1 MFIKDLLLDLV
12 DGLFTKF
19 FGFALRYPASGANMR
34 QRTSDKSGR
43 NIGGSC
49 LHPNVFCGSR
59 PGIDTDIGTDRIL
72 CCGLWM
78 IR

>member
-1 MFIKDLLLDLV
+1 MELLLDLIAGV
-12 DGLFTKF
+12 FTKF
-19 FGFALRYPASGANMR
+19 FGAASQYPASGVDKR
-34 QRTSDKSGR
+34 QRTSDKNGR
-43 NIGGSC
+43 NIDDGR

-59 PGIDTDIGTDRIL
+59 PDIGIGIGTGRIL